1 MSAEKTVLWTA
12 ADAADATGGRLAGPS
27 AWTATGVTIDSRKV
41 APGDLFVAIR
51 GPNYGLKLRLVC
63 SSSCPAG

>member
-41 APGDLFVAIR
+41 APGDQFVAAT
-51 GPNYGLKLRLVC
+51 C
-63 SSSCPAG
+63 